1 MSRSWSSMW
10 RARSTVDPCRREL
23 ARLRLSSESRA
34 AREKPS
40 LARSCALGA
49 RSCPLRL
56 AHVVG
61 LFEKCY
67 KSPRIRTPAFHVRGR
82 SGDFLLACAAS
93 RRHSRAGR
101 AALGHPASSCARRPG
116 RRPAVDAV
124 LAAIALEHGATVCTT
139 DRDFS
144 RFSALRWTNP
154 LAANVWPNSFSSSS
168 KVSVV
173 RMSW

>member
-1 MSRSWSSMW
+1 MARSRQGSPWTVWRSWSSMW
-10 RARSTVDPCRREL
+10 RARSTVAPCRSEL

-93 RRHSRAGR
+93 RRRHSQAGR
-101 AALGHPASSCARRPG
+101 AALGHPALSCARRPG
-116 RRPAVDAV
+116 RRPACHGAV

-139 DRDFS
+139 DRDLS

-154 LAANVWPNSFSSSS
+154 LAANG
-168 KVSVV
+168 
-173 RMSW
+173 